1 MRTPPPSTGVAVD
14 DVVVTG
20 GHKVEPRDVETA
32 LRALPQVLDALV
44 LGLPDEEWGERVA
57 ALVALARDARGVR
70 SEVTTATEPLRQAL
84 RERGHLPPHALPQ
97 QIAVVGEIP
106 LLATGKPDRAAARRL
121 LTDGGRMGSSPI
133 VTRKDG

>member
-1 MRTPPPSTGVAVD
+1 M
-14 DVVVTG
+14 
-20 GHKVEPRDVETA
+20 
-32 LRALPQVLDALV
+32 
-44 LGLPDEEWGERVA
+44 A

>member
-1 MRTPPPSTGVAVD
+1 M
-14 DVVVTG
+14 
-20 GHKVEPRDVETA
+20 
-32 LRALPQVLDALV
+32 LDALV

-121 LTDGGRMGSSPI
+121 LTDGGRMASHPS
-133 VTRKDG
+133 